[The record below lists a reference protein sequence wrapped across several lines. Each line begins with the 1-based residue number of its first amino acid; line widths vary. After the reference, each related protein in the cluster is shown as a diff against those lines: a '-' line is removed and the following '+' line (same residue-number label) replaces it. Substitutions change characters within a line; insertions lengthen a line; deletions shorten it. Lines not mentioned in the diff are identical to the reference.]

1 MTLEAAGHPG
11 GIPAGECHSAKD
23 RNAVAETL
31 VQQYRRPLLC
41 FFRKRLH
48 DWALAEDLAQETLQ
62 VVVTK
67 IRGEGLLEPEKLS
80 GFVFGTAR
88 FIASTHARN
97 AKRRG
102 DVRAAVAL
110 DDSLPD
116 AGALPE
122 QLAYQE
128 QLRAMVRTL
137 MQELTQPRDR
147 ELLWDFYVNGVSKEV
162 LLERHA
168 MKASQFDNALYRA
181 RQRLRELLLQ
191 WGWPQ

>member
-1 MTLEAAGHPG
+1 MKETIGSPCSEPVCDGAIVIDENAA
-11 GIPAGECHSAKD
+11 AN
-23 RNAVAETL
+23 R
-31 VQQYRRPLLC
+31 YRRPLVLY
-41 FFRKRLH
+41 FRKRLNN
-48 DWALAEDLAQETLQ
+48 WALAEDLAQETLQ
-62 VVVTK
+62 VVIAR
-67 IRGEGLLEPEKLS
+67 IRGEGLIEPEKLS

-88 FIASTHARN
+88 LIASTHFRN
-97 AKRRG
+97 VKRRG
-102 DVRAAVAL
+102 DVGAAVAL

-116 AGALPE
+116 AGPLPE